1 MSALKEIV
9 GPVAVIT
16 IRNPPVNALSR
27 QVTASILK
35 VLKEVKLDPAVKAI
49 VICGE
54 NGKFSAGADIR
65 TFENIG
71 QKRDP
76 PGNFLED
83 LNSAAEKSEKPVVAA
98 IEGVALGGGLEVA
111 LGCHYRVAHVKAQL
125 GLTEVLLGIFPGA
138 GGTQRLPRLIGLLPA
153 LEMISTGNVVLA
165 PVALQLGL
173 VDSVTE
179 DNAVKAAIQ
188 FAQNVIGKP
197 LESRRLCMKPIQC
210 PPNVETIFN
219 DAKVKLK
226 KQFRGAISHQVCV
239 DAIRAAV
246 QLPFAEGILKEREL
260 LYSIFNSEQGRDQ
273 AAARQYAF
281 FAERKVAKW
290 TTPSGANWKSAS
302 PHPIGVAAVIG
313 LGTMGRGIVVCL
325 AKAQIQVI
333 AIEQD
338 ENQLEMGRKTVTKIL
353 ERETLKMQHRG
364 LAQKSDSFGSITF
377 TLDFNSLKNADL
389 VIEAVYEST
398 ALKKEMFKQLSSICK
413 PEAFLCTNTSGL
425 NIDEIASVTDRPHLV
440 IGTHFFSPAHIM
452 KLLEVVRGYHSS
464 PSTISTVM
472 NLSKVLGKI
481 GVVVGNCPS
490 FVGNRML
497 GPYLYQ
503 AIFILEEGCTP
514 EEVDQVLEEFGLAM
528 GPFRML
534 DLTGLDVGW
543 RSRMERGLTGPKLL
557 AGAQVRQREGKRYS
571 PLPDILCEKGR
582 FGQKTGRGWYQY
594 ETVGG
599 RNAVPDPWVE
609 NLLHEYRRA
618 HAIKQK
624 NMSQGDILEWC
635 LYPLINEGFKVL
647 EDGIAS
653 GPEDIDVIYNNGYGW
668 PRHMGGPMF
677 YASMVGL
684 PKVLTKLE
692 EFYENNP
699 DIPSLKPSGLLKKL
713 VKQGSPPLKE
723 WGLQLGYQNSRL

>member
-1 MSALKEIV
+1 M
-9 GPVAVIT
+9 
-16 IRNPPVNALSR
+16 
-27 QVTASILK
+27 
-35 VLKEVKLDPAVKAI
+35 
-49 VICGE
+49 
-54 NGKFSAGADIR
+54 
-65 TFENIG
+65 
-71 QKRDP
+71 
-76 PGNFLED
+76 
-83 LNSAAEKSEKPVVAA
+83 AEKSEKPVIAA
-98 IEGVALGGGLEVA
+98 IEGVALGGGLELA
-111 LGCHYRVAHVKAQL
+111 LGCHYRVAHVKARL

-153 LEMISTGNVVLA
+153 LEMITTGKIVFA
-165 PVALQLGL
+165 PVALKLGL
-173 VDSVTE
+173 IDSVTE
-179 DNAVKAAIQ
+179 DNTIKAAIH

-197 LESRRLCMKPIQC
+197 LESRRLCTKPIQC
-210 PPNVETIFN
+210 PPNMETIFN
-219 DAKVKLK
+219 DSKIKLK
-226 KQFRGAISHQVCV
+226 KLFHGAISHQLCV
-239 DAIRAAV
+239 EAIRAAV

-260 LYSIFNSEQGRDQ
+260 LFSIFNSEQARDQ
-273 AAARQYAF
+273 AKARQYAF
-281 FAERKVAKW
+281 FAERRVTKW

-333 AIEQD
+333 AVEQD
-338 ENQLEMGRKTVTKIL
+338 GKQLEMGRKAVTKIL
-353 ERETLKMQHRG
+353 ERETLTMQQRG
-364 LAQKSDSFGSITF
+364 LALMSDSFGSITF

-389 VIEAVYEST
+389 VIEAVYENM
-398 ALKKEMFKQLSSICK
+398 ALKKEIFKQLSSICM

-425 NIDEIASVTDRPHLV
+425 NIDEIASVTGRPHLV

-464 PSTISTVM
+464 PTTISTVI

-490 FVGNRML
+490 FVGNRMM
-497 GPYLYQ
+497 GPYLHQ
-503 AIFILEEGCTP
+503 AIFLLEDGCYP
-514 EEVDQVLEEFGLAM
+514 EEVDKVLEEFGLAM
-528 GPFRML
+528 GPFRMS
-534 DLTGLDVGW
+534 DLVGLDVGW
-543 RSRMERGLTGPKLL
+543 RSRMESGLTGPKLL
-557 AGAQVRQREGKRYS
+557 PGALVRQREGKRYS

-599 RNAVPDPWVE
+599 RNAVPDPWVQ
-609 NLLHEYRRA
+609 NFLHDYRKA
-618 HAIKQK
+618 HTIKQK
-624 NMSQGDILEWC
+624 PTSQNEILEWC
-635 LYPLINEGFKVL
+635 LYPLINEGFNVL
-647 EDGIAS
+647 EEEIAS

-692 EFYENNP
+692 VFYENNP

-723 WGLQLGYQNSRL
+723 WRSQLGYQNSKL